1 MRLGRTPRR
10 TGPDLPEQRAA
21 ARDRSTALWNE
32 GRKDEAVE
40 VLRQA
45 RLTYGPDTW
54 MCFAYGT
61 RAMQLGQGWAAREA
75 LHDAVDL
82 DPTNLDALEFL
93 LEAHNR
99 HPLPAEAIDQVFR
112 GLASALPLR
121 PGKDEDAL
129 AFLVP
134 ALAFS
139 TSGRAGLRAL
149 HSSKDAVARLGSV
162 LAVSDPSSWSAQV
175 VAVDD
180 HTSLRARL
188 IVLLGMGWYDDAHQ
202 VATNAGAEQL
212 PVRALRLAARRELA
226 SDQGP
231 RAVPLLRLY
240 LRAKPNDSW
249 AKTKIEEA
257 TAQPP
262 MSHYQLTT
270 SGFPFSPPADGP
282 QLTPAPARALYC
294 LHNSLPFHSV
304 GYATRSQGL
313 LRGIRDHGWDVR
325 GVTRLGYPYDMPGH
339 DDLGLIEEQDVVD
352 GIPYHR
358 LSNRPP
364 ATPEKKNPLQPYID
378 RYATALTQ
386 LAQQQQAFVLHAASN
401 YWNGLATVEAA
412 RRLGLPSVYE
422 VRGLWEVTRG
432 SRNPEMMGG
441 ELFRFMARM
450 ETDAAQHA
458 TRVIAITRALG
469 DELVRRG
476 VSAEKIDVVPNG
488 VDTTRF
494 RPVERDTDLAS
505 RLGLADKMVIGYV
518 GSVLDYEGI
527 DLLIDAAAQLRAERD
542 DIAFLIVGDG
552 AELQQFRQRVQREG
566 LERVVQFTGRVPHA
580 EVESY
585 YSVID
590 ICPFPRLPLPVCEM
604 VSPLK
609 PFEAMAMGKTVIA
622 SDVSALAEIVDD
634 GENGLLHVKG
644 DAVSLTRVLRRA
656 LDDAQ
661 LRAGVADRGLA
672 WVREHRDWNIIAG
685 RVSRVY
691 ESLRA
696 EASGQVVQ
704 PPEQGS
710 RRSRREVTP

>member
-1 MRLGRTPRR
+1 
-10 TGPDLPEQRAA
+10 
-21 ARDRSTALWNE
+21 
-32 GRKDEAVE
+32 
-40 VLRQA
+40 
-45 RLTYGPDTW
+45 
-54 MCFAYGT
+54 
-61 RAMQLGQGWAAREA
+61 MQLGQGWAAREA

-93 LEAHNR
+93 LEAHVR

-121 PGKDEDAL
+121 PVKDEDAL

-134 ALAFS
+134 ALPFS

-175 VAVDD
+175 VGVDED
-180 HTSLRARL
+180 LSLRARL
-188 IVLLGMGWYDDAHQ
+188 IVLLGLGWYDDADE
-202 VATNAGAEQL
+202 VASSAAPEQL

-226 SDQGP
+226 ADEGA
-231 RAVPLLRLY
+231 RALPLLQLY
-240 LRAKPNDSW
+240 LRVKPDDSW
-249 AKTKIEEA
+249 AMSKVA
-257 TAQPP
+257 QVTAQPP

-270 SGFPFSPPADGP
+270 SGFPFSPFAATP
-282 QLTPAPARALYC
+282 QLTPDPARVLYC

-313 LRGIRDHGWDVR
+313 LRGIRDQGWDVR

-339 DDLGLIEEQDVVD
+339 DDLGLIEEQNVVD
-352 GIPYHR
+352 GVPYHR
-358 LSNRPP
+358 LSSQPP

-378 RYATALTQ
+378 RYATALTR
-386 LAQQQQAFVLHAASN
+386 LAQRQQPFVLHAASN

-412 RRLGLPSVYE
+412 RRLGLPSLYE

-432 SRNPEMMGG
+432 SRDPEMMGG

-450 ETDAAQHA
+450 ETDAAQQA
-458 TRVIAITRALG
+458 TRVIAITRALK

-476 VSAEKIDVVPNG
+476 VPAEKIDVVPNG
-488 VDTTRF
+488 VDTARF
-494 RPVERDTDLAS
+494 LPVERDSELAS
-505 RLGLADKMVIGYV
+505 RLGLAGKTVIGYV

-527 DLLIDAAAQLRAERD
+527 DLLLDAAAQLRGERD
-542 DIAFLIVGDG
+542 DIGFLIVGDG
-552 AELQQFRQRVQREG
+552 AELQQFRQRVQRER
-566 LERVVQFTGRVPHA
+566 LEDIVRFTGRVPHA

-622 SDVSALAEIVDD
+622 SDVAALSEIVTD

-644 DAVSLTRVLRRA
+644 DAESLTRVLRRA

-661 LRAGVADRGLA
+661 LRAGVAGRGLA
-672 WVREHRDWNIIAG
+672 WVRQHRDWNIIAG
-685 RVSRVY
+685 RVSSVY
-691 ESLRA
+691 DLLRA
-696 EASGQVVQ
+696 ETSVHVAQ
-704 PPEQGS
+704 PPAQHW
-710 RRSRREVTP
+710 RSARREATP